1 MSFNFQF
8 QQRRALDMYIR
19 KKATIIFI
27 PLMMKM
33 SISEADKF
41 IIYAKEKYNVKVS
54 YVDKSLLAD
63 INRYSMKASGKL
75 ENMVDFILNE
85 FWDGDKF
92 IGDYNEIIPAKG
104 DPYLLDHMIWKAQG
118 LM

>member
-27 PLMMKM
+27 PPRKM
-33 SISEADKF
+33 SITEADKF
-41 IIYAKEKYNVKVS
+41 IFRAKEKYKVRVS
-54 YVDKSLLAD
+54 VTDKSLLAD
-63 INRYSMKASGKL
+63 IHRYSMKATGKL

>member
-19 KKATIIFI
+19 KNATIIFI

-33 SISEADKF
+33 SISEADNF

-63 INRYSMKASGKL
+63 INSYSMKASGKL

-85 FWDGDKF
+85 FWDGDKYL
-92 IGDYNEIIPAKG
+92 GDYKEIIPAKG
-104 DPYLLDHMIWKAQG
+104 NPHLLDHMIWKKQG
-118 LM
+118 IC

>member
-1 MSFNFQF
+1 
-8 QQRRALDMYIR
+8 MYIR

-33 SISEADKF
+33 SISEADNF

-63 INRYSMKASGKL
+63 INRYSMKATGKL

-85 FWDGDKF
+85 FWVGDKYL
-92 IGDYNEIIPAKG
+92 GDYKEIIPATG
-104 DPYLLDHMIWKAQG
+104 NPHLLDPMIWKKQG
-118 LM
+118 IC